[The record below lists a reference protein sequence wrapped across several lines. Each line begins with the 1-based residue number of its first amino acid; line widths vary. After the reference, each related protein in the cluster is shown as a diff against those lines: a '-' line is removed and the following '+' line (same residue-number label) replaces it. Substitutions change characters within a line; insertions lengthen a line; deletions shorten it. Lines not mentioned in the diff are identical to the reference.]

1 MKEKRFFVYILTNK
15 PYGVFYIGVTSDL
28 SKRGYEHKESF
39 VDGFS
44 KKYNTKMLVYYE
56 IFDDWE
62 NAFKRE
68 KRLKRWPREWK
79 IKTINQFNP
88 DWQDLYESIALA

>member
-15 PYGVFYIGVTSDL
+15 LYGVFYIGVTSNL
-28 SKRGYEHKESF
+28 PKRLYEHKEGA

-44 KKYNTKMLVYYE
+44 KQYNTKMLIYYE
-56 IFDDWE
+56 IFEDWE
-62 NAFKRE
+62 SAFKRE

-79 IKTINQFNP
+79 INTINQFNP
-88 DWQDLYESIALA
+88 DWQDLYETVVA